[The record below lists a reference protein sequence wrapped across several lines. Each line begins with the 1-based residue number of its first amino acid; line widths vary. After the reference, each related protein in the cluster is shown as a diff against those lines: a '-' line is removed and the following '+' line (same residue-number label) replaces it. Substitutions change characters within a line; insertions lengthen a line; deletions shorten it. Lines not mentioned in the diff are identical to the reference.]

1 MFGKGN
7 VRVKR
12 SGKGYNLNGNGN
24 GKGNVRHDG
33 KGKGAGKGRR
43 TLVVGNSTVERV
55 EWLQAKV
62 AKLKN
67 HQWDASQFLYE
78 LVGDGGSAYQSCFA
92 DIGDDPRGFRILET
106 MVPALAL
113 RDVQQALEASRANLA
128 FLPLLG
134 AATSRAWDRVANNAA
149 SAAPFDQRGKMLN
162 TLRVLFHL
170 LGLDPLKFWVLQ
182 PACTSLLAGAVCEE
196 FENDLE
202 IQGLSSCV
210 SMPPCVERGPRTK
223 RRPRTKMQ
231 PPPQQSNL
239 DKAADMARR
248 VPPRTPSLKIWRPSG
263 EECRLP
269 DGARLSLRRRRR
281 QQRNQWQGGSTT
293 GTQQWGGGGSGR
305 SSGGW
310 WRRWRRRR
318 RRRRGA
324 HSRPAA
330 PCDTA
335 QPRSRRVSLHGG
347 LPRHALHSAPRRL
360 PGCTAPC
367 PEGTLASRRW
377 RWWWSDPSRG
387 KLTPN
392 RCFVFKWITFFF
404 FFNQSCSAGRARPTR
419 TPVPSECL

>member
-43 TLVVGNSTVERV
+43 TLVVGDSTVERV

-113 RDVQQALEASRANLA
+113 RDVQQALEASQANLA

-202 IQGLSSCV
+202 IQDLASSV
-210 SMPPCVERGPRTK
+210 VVRLDAAVRRERAADEAAAADEDAAAAAAEQSRQGRRYGTAGASSDAQLEDLATKWRGVPPYPTAQDFPFVDDDDNSAINGRGA
-223 RRPRTKMQ
+223 
-231 PPPQQSNL
+231 PQQARNNG
-239 DKAADMARR
+239 AAAAAAEAAED
-248 VPPRTPSLKIWRPSG
+248 
-263 EECRLP
+263 
-269 DGARLSLRRRRR
+269 
-281 QQRNQWQGGSTT
+281 
-293 GTQQWGGGGSGR
+293 GGGG
-305 SSGGW
+305 GGDGDGGGGALTLVQQ
-310 WRRWRRRR
+310 RPVTPHNRA
-318 RRRRGA
+318 RGGFPSMGA
-324 HSRPAA
+324 YLGTHFTLLREDCLAALRPALKGLLLRDA
-330 PCDTA
+330 GGGGGATP
-335 QPRSRRVSLHGG
+335 QEVSLPPIAV
-347 LPRHALHSAPRRL
+347 L
-360 PGCTAPC
+360 
-367 PEGTLASRRW
+367 
-377 RWWWSDPSRG
+377 
-387 KLTPN
+387 
-392 RCFVFKWITFFF
+392 F
-404 FFNQSCSAGRARPTR
+404 
-419 TPVPSECL
+419 